1 MCLDETSKQLLA
13 HTRVPIAAGPGR
25 RARVD
30 DEFERRG
37 TADIFA
43 AVEPL
48 TGWCLVEATERRTN
62 IDMAHFLRRISDEAF
77 PDALLIV
84 LVIDNLSIHTLSC
97 MYEAFE
103 PAEARRLTKRF
114 EVHYTP
120 RHGSWPNWPA
130 LRCCADRDVARGSDE
145 AERSRRNASPAAAA
159 SDDVTTAIT
168 RIRGG
173 PRRLTR
179 SSGAR
184 GAVSA
189 EAVPCVFCAR
199 KRAPSVAPRLR
210 AGGNSHRRW
219 GRCLRG

>member
-1 MCLDETSKQLLA
+1 MPIRA
-13 HTRVPIAAGPGR
+13 AYPRIRVGHDRAALGLRRWVADGSRERRRVDHHEGAAEAIESNGAGALIADAIGR
-25 RARVD
+25 KVPCKPLPTTKPAKEARV
-30 DEFERRG
+30 EALSAELASGRW
-37 TADIFA
+37 IFRQ
-43 AVEPL
+43 PL
-48 TGWCLVEATERRTN
+48 GSPGPE
-62 IDMAHFLRRISDEAF
+62 LR
-77 PDALLIV
+77 V
-84 LVIDNLSIHTLSC
+84 
-97 MYEAFE
+97 
-103 PAEARRLTKRF
+103 
-114 EVHYTP
+114 
-120 RHGSWPNWPA
+120 
-130 LRCCADRDVARGSDE
+130 ADRDVARGSDE